1 VTAYVVRR
9 LLMLP
14 PLLLAVSFIVF
25 ILIRSVPGDPAIA
38 IAGEKAPLELRER
51 IRHERGFDRPVLVQY
66 GIYVGRLARGNLG
79 TSYKRTGE
87 TVASEIRRRLP
98 PTIELTLAAML
109 IAVAGGLLFGI
120 LSAVYK
126 STWVDY
132 ASMTVALAGVSV
144 PIFWLGLLLLIA
156 FGGVLAGGGNLGLH
170 YSLDPVTGFLLIDTL
185 LAGRPDMFLDALRH
199 LILPAT
205 ALATIPMAMT
215 ARITRSSML
224 EVLGSDYIRTA
235 RAKGLPWRSVV
246 LRHALRNALI
256 PIVTLVG
263 LEFGYLLG
271 GAVLTETVFDWPGM
285 GTYILRAVRD
295 TEYDSLGGAVLVLAT
310 IFVVVNLAVDLLYA
324 FIDPRIRYES
334 DGSSKA

>member
-1 VTAYVVRR
+1 MTAYVVRR
-9 LLMLP
+9 VLALF

-25 ILIRSVPGDPAIA
+25 ILIRSVPGDPAMA
-38 IAGEKAPLELRER
+38 IAGEKAPKAVLDK
-51 IRHERGFDRPVLVQY
+51 IRKERGFDRPVLVQY
-66 GIYVGRLARGNLG
+66 GIYLRRVLG
-79 TSYKRTGE
+79 GDLGKSFKQSGE
-87 TVASEIRRRLP
+87 TVASEIKRYLP
-98 PTIELTLAAML
+98 ATIELTLASML
-109 IAVAGGLLFGI
+109 IALVGGLLFGV

-132 ASMTVALAGVSV
+132 LSMTVALAGVSV

-156 FGGVLAGGGNLGLH
+156 FGGVFAGGGRMGLEFD
-170 YSLDPVTGFLLIDTL
+170 YDPTTGFLLLDSL
-185 LAGRPDMFLDALRH
+185 FGGRFDLFANALRH
-199 LILPAT
+199 IVLPAA

-235 RAKGLPWRSVV
+235 RAKGLNPWKVV
-246 LRHALRNALI
+246 MKHAFRNALI
-256 PIVTLVG
+256 PIITLVG

-295 TEYDSLGGAVLVLAT
+295 TEYDSIGAAILVLAAT
-310 IFVVVNLAVDLLYA
+310 FVVVNLFVDVLYA
-324 FIDPRIRYES
+324 YIDPRIRY
-334 DGSSKA
+334 G